1 MLLAQDIK
9 DINGVLVLALLHTS
23 VLFSELLVL
32 ESSSKLLLHLKLPH
46 MHSECALLQL
56 VDCNHKP
63 SMLLNDWLRDSSS
76 FLKNRLNQEL
86 LNYPKTLL
94 EL

>member
-32 ESSSKLLLHLKLPH
+32 ESAITDYFERIKLLV
-46 MHSECALLQL
+46 L
-56 VDCNHKP
+56 V
-63 SMLLNDWLRDSSS
+63 
-76 FLKNRLNQEL
+76 
-86 LNYPKTLL
+86 
-94 EL
+94 